1 MVTIKT
7 PDLPESWLKAL
18 SSEFQKDYFKALKA
32 FLLQE
37 KAAHPNKIYPP
48 GKQIFSA
55 FHHTPL
61 DELKVVI
68 IGQDPYHGPGQ
79 ANGLCFSVSDGIVQP
94 PSLKNIFKE
103 IERDLSIPT
112 PSSGNLERWAKQ
124 GVMLLNATLTVRH
137 KTPGSHQKR
146 GWEQFTDKVIQ
157 TISSEKTDVVF
168 LLWGSFAQQK
178 AQLIDQSKHHILQ
191 TTHPSPFSAHRG
203 FLGSGHFSKCNEILA
218 SKGLEP
224 VSW

>member
-1 MVTIKT
+1 MVTTKT
-7 PDLPESWLKAL
+7 PDLPESWLKVLAN
-18 SSEFQKDYFKALKA
+18 EFKKDYFKALKA

-37 KAAHPNKIYPP
+37 KAQYKNQIYPP

-61 DELKVVI
+61 DDLKVVI

-79 ANGLCFSVSDGIVQP
+79 ANGLCFSVADGIPQP

-103 IERDLSIPT
+103 IERDLGT
-112 PSSGNLERWAKQ
+112 PPPASGNLERWAKQ
-124 GVMLLNATLTVRH
+124 GVLLLNATLTVRH

-146 GWEQFTDKVIQ
+146 GWEQFTDKVIK
-157 TISSEKTDVVF
+157 TISDEKQDVVF

-178 AQLIDQSKHHILQ
+178 AQLVDRSKHHILQ

-203 FLGSGHFSKCNEILA
+203 FLGSGHFSKCNDILT
-218 SKGLEP
+218 SKGRTP
-224 VSW
+224 VQW